1 MKKEEICQLVDELVE
16 EYETNDPKLLCK
28 YLGVKV
34 IYANLGK
41 VKGIFLKCF
50 DDCHIII
57 NNTLEK
63 FSKDFVTAHELKHN
77 LTDAE
82 EQVMF
87 LKDYTFFYGDKLE
100 DEANYFAS
108 QLLLNKET
116 LNYDIEE
123 DEELDPEIEKILKK
137 HIDDYN
143 SSIIKF

>member
-1 MKKEEICQLVDELVE
+1 MRKYEICQLVDKLTE
-16 EYETNDPKLLCK
+16 EHGTTDPKLLCK
-28 YLGVKV
+28 YLGIQV
-34 IYANLGK
+34 IYANIGN

-57 NNTLEK
+57 SNTLER
-63 FSKDFVTAHELKHN
+63 FSKDFVLSHELKHY

-108 QLLLNKET
+108 LLKKKLLNGKE
-116 LNYDIEE
+116 N
-123 DEELDPEIEKILKK
+123 
-137 HIDDYN
+137 
-143 SSIIKF
+143 F